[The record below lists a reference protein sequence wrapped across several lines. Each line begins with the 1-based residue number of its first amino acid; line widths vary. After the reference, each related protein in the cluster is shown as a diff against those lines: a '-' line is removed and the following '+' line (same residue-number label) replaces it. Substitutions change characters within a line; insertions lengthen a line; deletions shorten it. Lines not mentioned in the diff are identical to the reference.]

1 MYIRINQQQCLLV
14 NLSGSEENL
23 NLELAEIEWLIQDF
37 EFQYFDP
44 GLLVLRRYL
53 FKIDQDGKGI
63 VLKIGKKVLRVP
75 I

>member
-1 MYIRINQQQCLLV
+1 
-14 NLSGSEENL
+14 L